1 MRNTRALV
9 LLTALAAAACGNE
22 RSEPTGIDDVVET
35 DLAAKGGSGGSGA
48 LALNVV
54 DLANSVL
61 EAQGAEYRVAYAEY
75 VGTTGMPASQN
86 IILARDV
93 GLQRLPH
100 DFIPGDPRR
109 ALFDL
114 DGDPNTIDVLIDQI
128 DGATTNGLTVP
139 VTTAAI
145 ARAMGTWNAQT
156 CSNLGMNLA
165 AAPLDLGLVQ
175 AVFGFG
181 GGNVFADIMHAGWM
195 PGAFFDLVQPGGS
208 AFILGVTFTLTF
220 NTGDLDGNGLPDVAA
235 REIYYNDA
243 FAWADDGVAMID
255 VETVALHE
263 AGHGLS
269 QNHFG
274 KIFINPNSGKLVFSP
289 LAVMNAGI
297 AFPNRDL
304 DGTDVGGHCGTWGN
318 WPNN

>member
-1 MRNTRALV
+1 MRKAAALI
-9 LLTALAAAACGNE
+9 TIAALAATACVSE
-22 RSEPTGIDDVVET
+22 RPDPTAIDDIVAT
-35 DLAAKGGSGGSGA
+35 GQASQGGAGA
-48 LALNVV
+48 VAMNIV
-54 DLANSVL
+54 DLANSML
-61 EAQGAEYRVAYAEY
+61 ETQGAEYRVAYAEY
-75 VGTTGMPASQN
+75 LTTTGMPASQN

-109 ALFDL
+109 ATFDL
-114 DGDPNTIDVLIDQI
+114 DGDPNTIDVIIDQI

-139 VTTAAI
+139 VTTTAI
-145 ARAMGTWNAQT
+145 ARAMGTWDAQT
-156 CSNLGMNLA
+156 CSSLGMNLA
-165 AAPLDLGLVQ
+165 AAPFDLGLVQ
-175 AVFGFG
+175 AILGFG
-181 GGNVFADIMHAGWM
+181 GGVILADIMHAGWM
-195 PGAFFDLVQPGGS
+195 PGAFFDLVLPGGS
-208 AFILGVTFTLTF
+208 GFILGVTFTLTF
-220 NTGDLDGNGLPDVAA
+220 TTGDLDGNGLADVAA

-243 FAWADDGVAMID
+243 FPWADNGINMVD

-274 KIFINPNSGKLVFSP
+274 KIFFNPNSGKLVFSP